1 MIDRSENGTTKGS
14 STSGPRARQS
24 HKVVRE
30 HPAILRVSAIGVAGL
45 LSALMVTAVAPPII
59 ADQSDRAVVNAPV
72 TLLTAPIDGEIDS
85 LTMNP
90 GHAVEAGYALARIS
104 NVRLDR
110 GTLISLQ
117 EKAAEAREK
126 LAAVVANK
134 NADGAV

>member
-45 LSALMVTAVAPPII
+45 LSALMITAVAPPLV

-72 TLLTAPIDGEIDS
+72 TLLTAPISGEIDALS
-85 LTMNP
+85 AAP
-90 GHAVEAGYALARIS
+90 GSDVRSGDMLAQIS
-104 NVRLDR
+104 NSRLDR
-110 GTLISLQ
+110 ATLISL
-117 EKAAEAREK
+117 EERFAGAREK
-126 LAAVVANK
+126 LEATRA
-134 NADGAV
+134 